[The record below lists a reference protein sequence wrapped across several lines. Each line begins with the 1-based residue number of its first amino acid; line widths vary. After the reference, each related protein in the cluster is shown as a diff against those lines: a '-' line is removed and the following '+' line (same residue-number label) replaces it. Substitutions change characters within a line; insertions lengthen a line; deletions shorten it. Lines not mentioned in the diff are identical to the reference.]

1 MAYIGVQPADAYTSF
16 AVQHFTTSATTS
28 YTLDNPVA
36 NENEIALFINNV
48 RQEPGSS
55 YAYTA
60 SGTTLTLSAATS
72 ASDTMYCVFIGKAV
86 QTVTPAVGSVTND
99 MLAGSI
105 ANSKLA
111 NSSIT
116 LNGSA
121 VSLGGSASVA
131 NTPSFYAY
139 LSSNISSFTANQY
152 NTIVFGTEGHD
163 SNSDYDTSTGIF
175 TPSVAGKYF
184 CFAAAK
190 MGNFGDGAGSK
201 YVTLAF
207 FWNGTSTQAGHT
219 NIEAN
224 GETTVT
230 VANVIEFNGTTDNIR
245 VRGYQNDGA
254 GTRFVVGGSGNG
266 TAGNYTWFG
275 AYKLIGV

>member
-1 MAYIGVQPADAYTSF
+1 MTSILE
-16 AVQHFTTSATTS
+16 VEQLD
-28 YTLDNPVA
+28 TL
-36 NENEIALFINNV
+36 
-48 RQEPGSS
+48 SS
-55 YAYTA
+55 NA
-60 SGTTLTLSAATS
+60 SSTLT
-72 ASDTMYCVFIGKAV
+72 IGGTNTTTIAFGPN
-86 QTVTPAVGSVTND
+86 VTTTP
-99 MLAGSI
+99 
-105 ANSKLA
+105 
-111 NSSIT
+111 SS
-116 LNGSA
+116 L
-121 VSLGGSASVA
+121 A

-139 LSSNISSFTANQY
+139 LGSNISNFVANQY

-201 YVTLAF
+201 FVTLAF

-230 VANVIEFNGTTDNIR
+230 VANIIQFNGTTDNIR

-275 AYKLIGV
+275 AYRIVGA

>member
-1 MAYIGVQPADAYTSF
+1 MAYIGNTPGDKFLTLEKQV
-16 AVQHFTTSATTS
+16 FTTSATDT
-28 YTLDNPVA
+28 YVLDREVSSPNDL
-36 NENEIALFINNV
+36 ELFLNNV
-48 RQEPGSS
+48 RQEPVE
-55 YAYTA
+55 AYSC
-60 SGTTLTLSAATS
+60 SGTTLTLASAIT
-72 ASDTMYCVFIGKAV
+72 ASDSLYCIYQGRAV
-86 QTVTPAVGSVTND
+86 GTQSPAVGSVTND
-99 MLAGSI
+99 MLVGSI

-121 VSLGGSASVA
+121 VSLGGSASIS

-139 LSSNISSFTANQY
+139 LGSNISSFTANQY

-175 TPSVAGKYF
+175 TPSEAGKYF
-184 CFAAAK
+184 CFASAK
-190 MGNFGDGAGSK
+190 MGNFGDSAGNK
-201 YVTLAF
+201 YMTLAF

-266 TAGNYTWFG
+266 TAGNYSWFG

>member
-1 MAYIGVQPADAYTSF
+1 MSTLEVNKITPQGVATEVTLGDSGDT
-16 AVQHFTTSATTS
+16 FTIPSGVTLDGSSATLTGFP
-28 YTLDNPVA
+28 NP
-36 NENEIALFINNV
+36 
-48 RQEPGSS
+48 S
-55 YAYTA
+55 
-60 SGTTLTLSAATS
+60 
-72 ASDTMYCVFIGKAV
+72 
-86 QTVTPAVGSVTND
+86 
-99 MLAGSI
+99 
-105 ANSKLA
+105 
-111 NSSIT
+111 
-116 LNGSA
+116 
-121 VSLGGSASVA
+121 

-139 LSSNISSFTANQY
+139 LASNISDFTANQY

-275 AYKLIGV
+275 AYKLIGA

>member
-1 MAYIGVQPADAYTSF
+1 MSTLEVNKITPQGTGTTVTLGDSGDTFTIPSGVTLDGS
-16 AVQHFTTSATTS
+16 SATLTGFP
-28 YTLDNPVA
+28 NP
-36 NENEIALFINNV
+36 
-48 RQEPGSS
+48 S
-55 YAYTA
+55 
-60 SGTTLTLSAATS
+60 
-72 ASDTMYCVFIGKAV
+72 
-86 QTVTPAVGSVTND
+86 
-99 MLAGSI
+99 
-105 ANSKLA
+105 
-111 NSSIT
+111 
-116 LNGSA
+116 
-121 VSLGGSASVA
+121 

-139 LSSNISSFTANQY
+139 LSSNISNFVANQY
-152 NTIVFGTEGHD
+152 NTIVFQTEGHD

-190 MGNFGDGAGSK
+190 MGNFGDGAGNK

-275 AYKLIGV
+275 AYKLIGS

>member
-48 RQEPGSS
+48 RQQPGSS

-60 SGTTLTLSAATS
+60 SGTSLTLSAATS

>member
-1 MAYIGVQPADAYTSF
+1 MSTLEVNKITPQGTGTTVTLGASGETFTMPSGVTLDGS
-16 AVQHFTTSATTS
+16 SATLTGFP
-28 YTLDNPVA
+28 NP
-36 NENEIALFINNV
+36 
-48 RQEPGSS
+48 S
-55 YAYTA
+55 
-60 SGTTLTLSAATS
+60 
-72 ASDTMYCVFIGKAV
+72 
-86 QTVTPAVGSVTND
+86 
-99 MLAGSI
+99 
-105 ANSKLA
+105 
-111 NSSIT
+111 
-116 LNGSA
+116 
-121 VSLGGSASVA
+121 

-139 LSSNISSFTANQY
+139 LSSNISNFVANQY
-152 NTIVFGTEGHD
+152 NTIVFQTEGHD

-190 MGNFGDGAGSK
+190 MGNFGDGAGNK

-245 VRGYQNDGA
+245 LRGYQND
-254 GTRFVVGGSGNG
+254 
-266 TAGNYTWFG
+266 
-275 AYKLIGV
+275 

>member
-1 MAYIGVQPADAYTSF
+1 MSTIKVNNIQSRTGNAISFTSGDTITIPSG
-16 AVQHFTTSATTS
+16 ATFT
-28 YTLDNPVA
+28 
-36 NENEIALFINNV
+36 NN
-48 RQEPGSS
+48 G
-55 YAYTA
+55 
-60 SGTTLTLSAATS
+60 TLTG
-72 ASDTMYCVFIGKAV
+72 F
-86 QTVTPAVGSVTND
+86 PN
-99 MLAGSI
+99 
-105 ANSKLA
+105 
-111 NSSIT
+111 
-116 LNGSA
+116 
-121 VSLGGSASVA
+121 

-139 LSSNISSFTANQY
+139 LGGNISNFVANQY

-201 YVTLAF
+201 FVTLAF

-230 VANVIEFNGTTDNIR
+230 VANVIQFNGTTDNIR

-275 AYKLIGV
+275 AYRIVGA